1 MICPE
6 MENGGEG
13 GIRTPDSLATI
24 PVFETGAFNRSAT
37 SPQYDRCLVDVRGT
51 LAGLTDSEKSN
62 FTLFF
67 KPLLWSPHG
76 VAVQG
81 VKNMRQSAK

>member
-1 MICPE
+1 
-6 MENGGEG
+6 
-13 GIRTPDSLATI
+13 
-24 PVFETGAFNRSAT
+24 
-37 SPQYDRCLVDVRGT
+37 VRGT

-67 KPLLWSPHG
+67 KPLLWPPHG